1 MPDLCAFQRK
11 FAEAISR
18 PADGPLQVYRN
29 TVLHGAV
36 EALRANYPVVAAML
50 GDEMFDSLAAEH
62 AAACPPRSPI
72 LALYGDEFAEWIE
85 EQPWIGELLYLP
97 DVARLERLHIESLF
111 AADDEPLHLGALGN
125 ADWEQLHLRLHRA
138 ARFDWF
144 LTPAVS
150 VWRMHQRETLPET
163 FTPAWKAEGVLLAR
177 PFHSVWPVEL
187 DCAAHRLLLSIAHG
201 ESVAHAVLT
210 AAELHPR
217 ADVGALFASLVNAG
231 AFAALSFER
240 TVR

>member
-1 MPDLCAFQRK
+1 MHCEDVVDVEGGTRAQPGLVGRSELTERGRVEPRRRGVFVIDRHDSDRRGPARDAF
-11 FAEAISR
+11 
-18 PADGPLQVYRN
+18 
-29 TVLHGAV
+29 
-36 EALRANYPVVAAML
+36 
-50 GDEMFDSLAAEH
+50 
-62 AAACPPRSPI
+62 
-72 LALYGDEFAEWIE
+72 
-85 EQPWIGELLYLP
+85 EL
-97 DVARLERLHIESLF
+97 
-111 AADDEPLHLGALGN
+111 N
-125 ADWEQLHLRLHRA
+125 
-138 ARFDWF
+138 
-144 LTPAVS
+144 
-150 VWRMHQRETLPET
+150 
-163 FTPAWKAEGVLLAR
+163 EGVLLAR